1 MIIEPVINNI
11 LAAKICQGSLH
22 FNGGD
27 SYVRVFFGE
36 EQGNDSGPRSWFEY
50 PITGFYA
57 AEVRKENAIE
67 GKSVSFLLLND
78 GYDPGA
84 SQGNAVT
91 GYRSHFIFSTYSPG
105 RRLGFPS
112 LST

>member
-1 MIIEPVINNI
+1 MIIEPIINNI
-11 LAAKICQGSLH
+11 LAAKICQGSLY
-22 FNGGD
+22 FNGRD

-36 EQGNDSGPRSWFEY
+36 EQGNDSGSRSWFEY

-67 GKSVSFLLLND
+67 GEPVSFLLLDD
-78 GYDPGA
+78 GYDTG
-84 SQGNAVT
+84 SLQGNAVT
-91 GYRSHFIFSTYSPG
+91 GYSSHFTFSTYSSG